1 MDVPLHPHADDAPS
15 TTSLLSHHHTSTTSA
30 TYKRLQNT
38 TYRACGI
45 AGLFLGCV
53 GFAPSIAKAL
63 ITGSLWS
70 VSHDAPHTENAFLDP
85 HAVGAVIWTVACVA
99 QLCTGGVPKY
109 PYVVAH
115 RIGGYVGAVA
125 LLVAM
130 VLAAANEL
138 TYATPQ
144 SALGSAYTLLLV
156 LGATCNMLLAVVRAR
171 QRRFPEHKDSMLLAI
186 MFTMDPAVHRL
197 AMWAIRLPF
206 LIGDIRATLAT
217 TTTTP
222 NRTHPV
228 VARIDPTQLLILG
241 KMPANLILYV
251 LFGCMFIR
259 SRRVNCLT
267 ALCTSFNLVAFIGGT
282 AVACAGGVGGS
293 VSPVVWG
300 LAIAGTAAMLLTT
313 AAFVV
318 IERRKRSRER
328 E

>member
-15 TTSLLSHHHTSTTSA
+15 TTSLLSNHHTATTPA

-38 TYRACGI
+38 MYRACGI
-45 AGLFLGCV
+45 AGLLLGCV

-70 VSHDAPHTENAFLDP
+70 VSHDAPHTENAFLFP

-99 QLCTGGVPKY
+99 QLCTGGVPKH

-115 RIGGYVGAVA
+115 RVGGYVGAAA

-171 QRRFPEHKDSMLLAI
+171 QRRFSEHKDSMLLAI

-206 LIGDIRATLAT
+206 LIGDIRATVA

-241 KMPANLILYV
+241 KMPANFILYI

-259 SRRVNCLT
+259 SRRVNRLT
-267 ALCTSFNLVAFIGGT
+267 ALCTSFNLVAFLGGT
-282 AVACAGGVGGS
+282 SVACVGGVGGS

-300 LAIAGTAAMLLTT
+300 LAMAGTAAMLLTT
-313 AAFVV
+313 AGFVV
-318 IERRKRSRER
+318 VERRKRSRER